1 MARNEVFGGVNL
13 QMTSGLV
20 GHPEADSLSWSRM
33 GTAGRLWLEKRDHLT
48 CFSKDRPVL
57 LRIDRLGDR
66 VK

>member
-1 MARNEVFGGVNL
+1 
-13 QMTSGLV
+13 MTSGLV

-48 CFSKDRPVL
+48 CFSKDHPVL